1 LSRRGRRGLILVLV
15 LVVRARTLIAIF
27 ISAINATDLP
37 WRMRPILR
45 TGEVRRCVRIPH
57 IPGHTCVVA
66 RGRVAGGHHL
76 N

>member
-1 LSRRGRRGLILVLV
+1 VLV

-57 IPGHTCVVA
+57 IPGHYVD
-66 RGRVAGGHHL
+66 GRVMWPAAASPL
-76 N
+76 VAEPRVLVPAT